1 MAGPGADACIVTL
14 TAPAP
19 IGGLSVDLSS
29 SSLAVSVQKTVIVPA
44 NATSAGFTTTVFAVA
59 AAQAVTMTA
68 STGSVMTS
76 FTLQLNAAILA
87 LSINATTV
95 AFGGVMVNTP
105 ATQSL
110 TMTSSGTA
118 PVTING
124 ATLTGAG
131 FTWSGGALPATLS
144 PGQEATLQVEFD
156 PTVVGAATGQL
167 AITSNSSIG
176 GTMVVG
182 LAGTGTAASAI
193 AVAVTPGNASTTIG
207 ATQQFAASVTGTSNT
222 AVTWTASGTGC
233 SGATCGTIFS
243 SGLYTAPAA
252 VPSSAA
258 VTITATSQADP
269 TKSATANVSIVPS
282 QAAGYSLA
290 WEDTFSTLSLCTT
303 NAPGCNWYNPGI
315 PLYSGD
321 GVITDP
327 SGTYVNL
334 DWTADQGSSF
344 TNMSTASMD
353 FANSRAWT
361 FGYFEV
367 SMAFDPDTGNWPA
380 LWLRPVNQTN
390 GNGAEID
397 IFEWQS
403 SVKGK
408 STTTSYAANIHSWSK
423 YVDTKASTAEFLP
436 SAVWSNFNT
445 YGVLWTKDQ
454 VCWYFNNAPIGNCVS
469 TASAPFNTQ
478 FAGQEAMFL
487 ILSEQAG
494 CNWAYST
501 TTPCLGQVSPL
512 DMKVRWVHVYSPPAS

>member
-1 MAGPGADACIVTL
+1 LNVN
-14 TAPAP
+14 
-19 IGGLSVDLSS
+19 LSS
-29 SSLAVSVQKTVIVPA
+29 SSSAVLVQNSVSVPK
-44 NATSAGFTTTVFAVA
+44 NATSAGFTATVFAVA
-59 AAQAVTMTA
+59 ATQAVTMTA
-68 STGSVMTS
+68 SAGSAITS
-76 FTLQLNAAILA
+76 FTVQLNAAILA
-87 LSINATTV
+87 LSINATSV
-95 AFGGVMVNTP
+95 AFGDVMVDTP

-118 PVTING
+118 PVTIDE

-131 FTWSGGALPATLS
+131 FTLSGGALPATLS

-167 AITSNSSIG
+167 AITSNASTG
-176 GTMVVG
+176 GTMAISLG
-182 LAGTGTAASAI
+182 GTGTAAQG
-193 AVAVTPGNASTTIG
+193 VAVVITPSNASTTIG
-207 ATQQFAASVTGTSNT
+207 AAQQFVASVTGTSNT

-233 SGATCGTIFS
+233 SGATCGTISS
-243 SGLYTAPAA
+243 SGLYTSPAA

-269 TKSATANVSIVPS
+269 TKSATANVSIVPP
-282 QAAGYSLA
+282 QAAGYSLV
-290 WEDTFSTLSLCTT
+290 WEDTFSALSLCTT
-303 NAPGCNWYNPGI
+303 NVPGCNWYNPGI
-315 PLYSGD
+315 PIYSGD

-344 TNMSTASMD
+344 TNMSTASMN
-353 FANSRAWT
+353 FEYSRAWT

-403 SVKGK
+403 SVGGT
-408 STTTSYAANIHSWSK
+408 STTTNYAGTIHSWNQS
-423 YVDTKASTAEFLP
+423 VDTPAHTYELLP
-436 SAVWSNFNT
+436 NAVWSNYNT
-445 YGVLWTKDQ
+445 YGVLWTKGQ
-454 VCWYFNNAPIGNCVS
+454 VCWYFNNALVGNCVS

-478 FAGQEAMFL
+478 FAGEEAMFL

-501 TTPCLGQVSPL
+501 TKPCAGQVSPL
-512 DMKVRWVHVYSPPAS
+512 DMKVQWVHVYSPPAS